1 MDRARW
7 WTAALFLFV
16 FGDAIAMQARG
27 PILPSLEETFG
38 VSEAALGLIAP
49 AGTAGFVV
57 AVVATGLLAGRLA
70 MRRILVLSALGVV
83 IALLVMAV
91 SPLYAVFLIALLAQG
106 AAAGAFRGIDR
117 AVLSHLHSA
126 RRGRIYAAYALV
138 WAVGAVLG
146 PQLVSG
152 VLVVADWRAVFVV
165 IALCFLPTILI
176 ASRTELPSMDAER
189 SLSRSALREL
199 LQRRSVI
206 GACVGIMLV
215 GAIEG
220 ILFTW
225 LVYYASSFYEP
236 TTANLLLSVYLL
248 AYMPARLGYTFL
260 IDRVPSLLLVLATA
274 IPTIPAL
281 AVAFSGQTG
290 PILFVAVFVAGA
302 GLSSGFPTLSAYAVE
317 AAPEYSGPLNAVT
330 NGSTYFGIAFAPAV
344 VGVLAELYGIGRAL
358 WVTVG
363 LAVALLG
370 TIACTWLWTGSASA
384 PTSEPSSS

>member
-1 MDRARW
+1 
-7 WTAALFLFV
+7 
-16 FGDAIAMQARG
+16 
-27 PILPSLEETFG
+27 
-38 VSEAALGLIAP
+38 
-49 AGTAGFVV
+49 
-57 AVVATGLLAGRLA
+57 
-70 MRRILVLSALGVV
+70 
-83 IALLVMAV
+83 MAV

-281 AVAFSGQTG
+281 AVAFSGQTRDVLG
-290 PILFVAVFVAGA
+290 DARVDLRAQQVQRAHIRERALDV
-302 GLSSGFPTLSAYAVE
+302 GLSNSGFVVAEIILAHAGDNFLVDISKV
-317 AAPEYSGPLNAVT
+317 LDVT
-330 NGSTYFGIAFAPAV
+330 HVVAEVLEPAV
-344 VGVLAELYGIGRAL
+344 HDVDVDPRPRVAQVGRIRDRQATVVKQYVLGVLWLERLR
-358 WVTVG
+358 
-363 LAVALLG
+363 LARQRVRHV
-370 TIACTWLWTGSASA
+370 
-384 PTSEPSSS
+384 

>member
-1 MDRARW
+1 
-7 WTAALFLFV
+7 
-16 FGDAIAMQARG
+16 
-27 PILPSLEETFG
+27 
-38 VSEAALGLIAP
+38 
-49 AGTAGFVV
+49 
-57 AVVATGLLAGRLA
+57 

-281 AVAFSGQTG
+281 AVAFSGQTRRLRGRNRGRRSRRHPVGTPRRCTRGCGRTRSHHRRPRQRRRYGNRGEPAHG
-290 PILFVAVFVAGA
+290 PHVQQGA
-302 GLSSGFPTLSAYAVE
+302 ARVSGT
-317 AAPEYSGPLNAVT
+317 
-330 NGSTYFGIAFAPAV
+330 
-344 VGVLAELYGIGRAL
+344 RRH
-358 WVTVG
+358 
-363 LAVALLG
+363 
-370 TIACTWLWTGSASA
+370 
-384 PTSEPSSS
+384 